1 MDLEININEDD
12 FWSQD
17 LGLNVSPL
25 PHAYRENIG

>member
-12 FWSQD
+12 FWYQD

-25 PHAYRENIG
+25 PYAYRENIG

>member
-12 FWSQD
+12 FWYQD
-17 LGLNVSPL
+17 LGLNASPL

>member
-12 FWSQD
+12 FWYQD
-17 LGLNVSPL
+17 LNVSPL